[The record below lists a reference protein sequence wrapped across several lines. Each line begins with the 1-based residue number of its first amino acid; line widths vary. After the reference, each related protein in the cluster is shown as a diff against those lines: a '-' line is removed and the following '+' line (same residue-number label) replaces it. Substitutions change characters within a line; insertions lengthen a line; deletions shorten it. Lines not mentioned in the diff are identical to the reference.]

1 MTRIY
6 ANVSYAR
13 RMTASV
19 VTIVFAVL
27 FGFWELWM
35 AYNAGS
41 QGTGYGYLFAALF
54 IGGGGY
60 AVRQLRRDYSDTVVR
75 FDSDSAN
82 GHGAATIWQPF
93 KSKRIDGPLESF
105 SNWRFTALTEPTMTT
120 VDQPGFEMGQE
131 AARLLIKEIEAGEDE
146 LIQPITK
153 TLQTNLIVRRS
164 SMKV

>member
-19 VTIVFAVL
+19 VVIVFAVL

-60 AVRQLRRDYSDTVVR
+60 AVRQLRKDYSDTVVR
-75 FDSDSAN
+75 FESDTD
-82 GHGAATIWQPF
+82 GRGAATIWQPF

-105 SNWRFTALTEPTMTT
+105 SNWRFSEAEQKGGIRLPMLLAEHPDHPNPLKFELTGKIEITAELRALAPEAIAA
-120 VDQPGFEMGQE
+120 FE
-131 AARLLIKEIEAGEDE
+131 AKPR
-146 LIQPITK
+146 
-153 TLQTNLIVRRS
+153 
-164 SMKV
+164 

>member
-1 MTRIY
+1 ML
-6 ANVSYAR
+6 AAKEKGLQLPKEFG
-13 RMTASV
+13 V
-19 VTIVFAVL
+19 V
-27 FGFWELWM
+27 G
-35 AYNAGS
+35 
-41 QGTGYGYLFAALF
+41 
-54 IGGGGY
+54 
-60 AVRQLRRDYSDTVVR
+60 
-75 FDSDSAN
+75 
-82 GHGAATIWQPF
+82 
-93 KSKRIDGPLESF
+93 F